1 MAQEEIIFK
10 VGVDTGDSVQE
21 VNEVG
26 NAFDNVN
33 KKVVLSGRS
42 LAELQE
48 EFKKV
53 TNELKALN
61 PNSKEFGELAEKA
74 KALKTEMKAV
84 GNSLNDTTDH
94 TKKSFVGLRQELK
107 QLTVQLQNLDP
118 ASKEFENVARRAGQ
132 IKEQMRG
139 VADAIN
145 DADPE
150 KFGGKF
156 QRTAEGI
163 AGAFSAV
170 TGAQALFGQQS
181 EEIEKQMLK
190 VQGAIALTQGIS
202 AMKELKNDALDFA
215 TSIKT
220 KLVGAFTS
228 LTAAELTNAQ
238 ATGTMTTLQKVYTFV
253 VGAST
258 GAMKAFRIALA
269 ATGIGAVVVLLGL
282 AADAMGFFGKTTDE
296 TAEKVKK
303 LKERQQAYKDQ
314 LQAELDLLT
323 KLRAERK
330 DGTTQL
336 ENNIRVMK
344 AKGASDKEVYEA
356 ERSLIKK
363 QLDELAFALG
373 YKGSLNLEERN
384 KKRQL
389 LTDLQVLDA
398 EYNRKTKEETEKA
411 NEEASR
417 KAKERKDKNK
427 QLAEQEAQERL
438 ALQRKIED
446 LTVAN
451 IDDANTRDIMSLKL
465 KHDRELEE
473 MQKQYGKKKEFAEL
487 EKQLLIQQET
497 EKTALLDE
505 QKKAKDEKAKAEIEK
520 ANNDAKA
527 LLEADIIRAEEDF
540 NLKQQKRIELE
551 NLDFAQQMAN
561 SELTNGERE
570 LLKAQHEANLVG
582 IAKDSADR
590 QKQID
595 EATKQSKIELMNAV
609 GSIFGELAGLSKQA
623 SGVQKAFAITQVAI
637 DTATALSG
645 LTSISFSPTNGDN
658 IINPLGPYIKLATG
672 TAKIISNMARVKS
685 ILGSGVSVAPPTT
698 GGGPNAN
705 LGIGANQGAQQTVQA
720 QSTYKVVVV
729 DSDITKMQDK
739 TKKVN
744 AISTI

>member
-10 VGVDTGDSVQE
+10 VGVDTGDSVQ
-21 VNEVG
+21 
-26 NAFDNVN
+26 DVN
-33 KKVVLSGRS
+33 KVGDAIENVGKD
-42 LAELQE
+42 A
-48 EFKKV
+48 KK
-53 TNELKALN
+53 
-61 PNSKEFGELAEKA
+61 
-74 KALKTEMKAV
+74 
-84 GNSLNDTTDH
+84 TDG
-94 TKKSFVGLRQELK
+94 SFVNLRKELK

-118 ASKEFENVARRAGQ
+118 ASKEFEQVAKRAGQ

-202 AMKELKNDALDFA
+202 AMKELKNDALDLA
-215 TSIKT
+215 MSIKNT
-220 KLVGAFTS
+220 VVNAVKS
-228 LTAAELTNAQ
+228 LTTAQMINATETGSLTL
-238 ATGTMTTLQKVYTFV
+238 LQKGYALA
-253 VGAST
+253 VGTST
-258 GAMKAFRIALA
+258 GAMKAFRVALA
-269 ATGIGAVVVLLGL
+269 ATGIGLVVVALGFLVEKMISYMSSTDDATKAQDRLTASTKRFNDERERMNKKMNDSIDFEKNYAKAVGASEEKIYEIEKNSFKKREAQRESDYYANLLRIETL
-282 AADAMGFFGKTTDE
+282 KNKKKNALNAENMDLVKSINEEITNVKTKNNELIDLKYQLQRD
-296 TAEKVKK
+296 EKV
-303 LKERQQAYKDQ
+303 
-314 LQAELDLLT
+314 LT
-323 KLRAERK
+323 A
-330 DGTTQL
+330 QH
-336 ENNIRVMK
+336 N
-344 AKGASDKEVYEA
+344 
-356 ERSLIKK
+356 
-363 QLDELAFALG
+363 
-373 YKGSLNLEERN
+373 
-384 KKRQL
+384 
-389 LTDLQVLDA
+389 TDLKKEQNDA
-398 EYNRKTKEETEKA
+398 NKEALAKQK
-411 NEEASR
+411 EAGQ
-417 KAKERKDKNK
+417 KNK
-427 QLAEQEAQERL
+427 EQREKNAQEQL

-487 EKQLLIQQET
+487 ENQLLIQQEN
-497 EKTALLDE
+497 ERKALEEE
-505 QKKAKDEKAKAEIEK
+505 QKKEKDEKAKAEIEK

-527 LLEADIIRAEEDF
+527 LLEAEIIRAEEDF

-551 NLDFAQQMAN
+551 NLDFAQQMEN
-561 SELTNGERE
+561 TELTNGERE

-582 IAKDSADR
+582 IAKESADR

-595 EATKQSKIELMNAV
+595 EATKQSKMDLMNAV

-623 SGVQKAFAITQVAI
+623 SGIQKAFALTQVAI
-637 DTATALSG
+637 DTATAISG

-672 TAKIISNMARVKS
+672 TAKIISSMSKVKQ
-685 ILGSGVSVAPPTT
+685 ILGSGVNVTPPTI
-698 GGGPNAN
+698 GGANAN
-705 LGIGANQGAQQTVQA
+705 MGVGATQQGTAQGIQA

>member
-10 VGVDTGDSVQE
+10 VGVDTGDSVQ
-21 VNEVG
+21 
-26 NAFDNVN
+26 DVN
-33 KKVVLSGRS
+33 KVGDAIENVGKD
-42 LAELQE
+42 A
-48 EFKKV
+48 KK
-53 TNELKALN
+53 
-61 PNSKEFGELAEKA
+61 
-74 KALKTEMKAV
+74 
-84 GNSLNDTTDH
+84 TDG
-94 TKKSFVGLRQELK
+94 SFVNLRKELK
-107 QLTVQLQNLDP
+107 QLTIDLQNLDP
-118 ASKEFENVARRAGQ
+118 ASKEFEQVAARAGR

-202 AMKELKNDALDFA
+202 AMKELKNDAIDLA
-215 TSIKT
+215 TSMKNT
-220 KLVGAFTS
+220 VVNAFKS
-228 LTAAELTNAQ
+228 LTTAEMINAAETGSLTL
-238 ATGTMTTLQKVYTFV
+238 LQKGYAIA
-253 VGAST
+253 VGTST

-269 ATGIGAVVVLLGL
+269 ATGIGLLVVALGFL
-282 AADAMGFFGKTTDE
+282 VEKMMSYMSSTDDATKAQDRL
-296 TAEKVKK
+296 TASTKRFNAERDRMNKK
-303 LKERQQAYKDQ
+303 LNDSIEYEKNYAKAVGASEEKIYEIEKQGFKKREMQRESDYWANLQRIETLKNKKKTALNAENADLVKSINEEITNIRTKNNDLIDLKYQ
-314 LQAELDLLT
+314 LQRDEKLLT
-323 KLRAERK
+323 A
-330 DGTTQL
+330 QH
-336 ENNIRVMK
+336 N
-344 AKGASDKEVYEA
+344 
-356 ERSLIKK
+356 
-363 QLDELAFALG
+363 
-373 YKGSLNLEERN
+373 
-384 KKRQL
+384 
-389 LTDLQVLDA
+389 TDLKSKQNDA
-398 EYNRKTKEETEKA
+398 NKEALAKQK
-411 NEEASR
+411 EAGQ
-417 KAKERKDKNK
+417 KAKEQKIK
-427 QLAEQEAQERL
+427 QNEEEKKLEAENLEFK
-438 ALQRKIED
+438 RKIED

-451 IDDANTRDIMSLKL
+451 IDDVNTREIMSLKL

-551 NLDFAQQMAN
+551 NLDFAQQMQN
-561 SELTNGERE
+561 TELTNGQRE
-570 LLKAQHEANLVG
+570 LLKAQHEANLLD
-582 IAKDSADR
+582 IAKESAER
-590 QKQID
+590 QKQLD
-595 EATKQSKIELMNAV
+595 KELADAKSFLVEQTSNM
-609 GSIFGELAGLSKQA
+609 FGELANSAKQGSA
-623 SGVQKAFAITQVAI
+623 IQKAFAVTQLTI
-637 DTATALSG
+637 DTAKAISSTIAGATAAAAAG
-645 LTSISFSPTNGDN
+645 
-658 IINPLGPYIKLATG
+658 GPAAPFLLAGYIA
-672 TAKIISNMARVKS
+672 
-685 ILGSGVSVAPPTT
+685 SGVATVTKAMSSAKKILNAPMPNVQPPSMNRPNENTQTT
-698 GGGPNAN
+698 Q
-705 LGIGANQGAQQTVQA
+705 QGTTQSIQA

>member
-10 VGVDTGDSVQE
+10 VGVDTGDSVQ
-21 VNEVG
+21 
-26 NAFDNVN
+26 DVN
-33 KKVVLSGRS
+33 KVGDAIENVGKD
-42 LAELQE
+42 A
-48 EFKKV
+48 KK
-53 TNELKALN
+53 
-61 PNSKEFGELAEKA
+61 
-74 KALKTEMKAV
+74 
-84 GNSLNDTTDH
+84 TDG
-94 TKKSFVGLRQELK
+94 SFVNLRKELK

-118 ASKEFENVARRAGQ
+118 ASKEFETVAKRAGQ

-202 AMKELKNDALDFA
+202 AMKELRNDATELA
-215 TSIKT
+215 GSIKNT
-220 KLVGAFTS
+220 VVNAFKS
-228 LTAAELTNAQ
+228 LTTAEMINATETGSLTL
-238 ATGTMTTLQKVYTFV
+238 LQKGYAIA
-253 VGAST
+253 VGTST

-269 ATGIGAVVVLLGL
+269 ATGIGLVVVALGFL
-282 AADAMGFFGKTTDE
+282 VEKMMSYMSSTDSATKAQDRLTASTKRFNDERERMNKKLNDSIEYEKNYAKAVGASEEKIYEIEKEGFKKREMQRESDYWANLQRIETLKNKKKGALDSENMDLVKSINEEITTLKTKNNDLIALKYQLQRDEKVLTAQHNTDLKNEQKKASDESIKKNTE
-296 TAEKVKK
+296 TAEKNA
-303 LKERQQAYKDQ
+303 Q
-314 LQAELDLLT
+314 
-323 KLRAERK
+323 
-330 DGTTQL
+330 
-336 ENNIRVMK
+336 I
-344 AKGASDKEVYEA
+344 
-356 ERSLIKK
+356 
-363 QLDELAFALG
+363 
-373 YKGSLNLEERN
+373 
-384 KKRQL
+384 
-389 LTDLQVLDA
+389 
-398 EYNRKTKEETEKA
+398 
-411 NEEASR
+411 
-417 KAKERKDKNK
+417 
-427 QLAEQEAQERL
+427 EAQKKAEKL
-438 ALQRKIED
+438 ALQRKFED

-451 IDDANTRDIMSLKL
+451 IDDANARDIMALKF
-465 KHDRELEE
+465 KHDREKEDL
-473 MQKQYGKKKEFAEL
+473 KAYYADKKELKEKFDEMMLEL
-487 EKQLLIQQET
+487 ESNQIAET
-497 EKTALLDE
+497 QKLKDE
-505 QKKAKDEKAKAEIEK
+505 QKKAQDEKELADKNKKFEDQKAFI
-520 ANNDAKA
+520 
-527 LLEADIIRAEEDF
+527 EADLIRAEEDF

-551 NLDFAQQMAN
+551 NKDFEQQIAN
-561 SELTNGERE
+561 TELTDGQRE
-570 LLKAQHEANLVG
+570 LLKAQHEANLVA

-590 QKQID
+590 QKEID
-595 EATKQSKIELMNAV
+595 EATKQSKMELMNAV
-609 GSIFGELAGLSKQA
+609 SSIFGELAGLSKQA

-658 IINPLGPYIKLATG
+658 SFNPLGPYIKLATG

-698 GGGPNAN
+698 GGGQNAN

>member
-10 VGVDTGDSVQE
+10 VGVDTGDSVQ
-21 VNEVG
+21 
-26 NAFDNVN
+26 DVN
-33 KKVVLSGRS
+33 KVGDAIENVGKD
-42 LAELQE
+42 A
-48 EFKKV
+48 KK
-53 TNELKALN
+53 
-61 PNSKEFGELAEKA
+61 
-74 KALKTEMKAV
+74 
-84 GNSLNDTTDH
+84 TDG
-94 TKKSFVGLRQELK
+94 SFVNLRKELK

-118 ASKEFENVARRAGQ
+118 ASKEFETVAKRAGQ

-202 AMKELKNDALDFA
+202 AMKELKNDALDLA
-215 TSIKT
+215 MSIKNT
-220 KLVGAFTS
+220 VVNAFKS
-228 LTAAELTNAQ
+228 LTTAQMINATETGSLTL
-238 ATGTMTTLQKVYTFV
+238 LQKGYALA
-253 VGAST
+253 VGTST
-258 GAMKAFRIALA
+258 GAMKAFRVALA
-269 ATGIGAVVVLLGL
+269 ATGIGLVVVALGFLVEKMISYMSSTDDATKAQDRLTASTKRFNAERERMNKKMNDSIDFEKNYAKAVGASEEKIYEIEKNSFKKREAQRESDYYANLLRIETL
-282 AADAMGFFGKTTDE
+282 KNKKKNALNAENMDLVKSINEEITNVKTKNNELIDLKYQLQRD
-296 TAEKVKK
+296 EKV
-303 LKERQQAYKDQ
+303 
-314 LQAELDLLT
+314 LT
-323 KLRAERK
+323 A
-330 DGTTQL
+330 QH
-336 ENNIRVMK
+336 N
-344 AKGASDKEVYEA
+344 
-356 ERSLIKK
+356 
-363 QLDELAFALG
+363 
-373 YKGSLNLEERN
+373 
-384 KKRQL
+384 
-389 LTDLQVLDA
+389 TDLKKEQNDA
-398 EYNRKTKEETEKA
+398 NKEALAKQK
-411 NEEASR
+411 EAGQ
-417 KAKERKDKNK
+417 KAKEQREKEDAENLALRRKITDLLIANIKDEDEREK
-427 QLAEQEAQERL
+427 ALLAEKQ
-438 ALQRKIED
+438 K
-446 LTVAN
+446 
-451 IDDANTRDIMSLKL
+451 
-465 KHDRELEE
+465 RELEDL
-473 MQKQYGKKKEFAEL
+473 KAQYGKKKEFAEL
-487 EKQLLIQQET
+487 EKQLKIQQGIEVA
-497 EKTALLDE
+497 ALEEE
-505 QKKAKDEKAKAEIEK
+505 QKKEKDEKAKAEIEK

-527 LLEADIIRAEEDF
+527 LLEAEIIRAEEDF

-561 SELTNGERE
+561 TELTNGERE
-570 LLKAQHEANLVG
+570 ILKAQHEANLVG

-590 QKQID
+590 QKEID
-595 EATKQSKIELMNAV
+595 EATKQSKMELMNAV

-658 IINPLGPYIKLATG
+658 SFNPLGPYIKLATG

-698 GGGPNAN
+698 GGGQNAN
-705 LGIGANQGAQQTVQA
+705 LGIGANQQGTQQTVQA

>member
-10 VGVDTGDSVQE
+10 VGVDTGDSVQ
-21 VNEVG
+21 
-26 NAFDNVN
+26 DVN
-33 KKVVLSGRS
+33 KVGDAIENVGKD
-42 LAELQE
+42 A
-48 EFKKV
+48 KKTDGSFV
-53 TNELKALN
+53 NLRKELKN
-61 PNSKEFGELAEKA
+61 
-74 KALKTEMKAV
+74 
-84 GNSLNDTTDH
+84 
-94 TKKSFVGLRQELK
+94 
-107 QLTVQLQNLDP
+107 LTVQLQNLDP
-118 ASKEFENVARRAGQ
+118 ASKEFETVARRAGQ

-202 AMKELKNDALDFA
+202 AMKELRNDATELA
-215 TSIKT
+215 GSIKNKVVT
-220 KLVGAFTS
+220 AFQS
-228 LTAAELTNAQ
+228 LNASQIANAQ
-238 ATGTMTTLQKVYTFV
+238 ATGTMTTLQKAYNV
-253 VGAST
+253 VIGTST
-258 GAMKAFRIALA
+258 GALKGFKLALA
-269 ATGIGAVVVLLGL
+269 STGIGALILALGYLITNFDKLKGSLSASLTSAKKFETSTTQQGEAARYASDNFAEYERTLRRLGL
-282 AADAMGFFGKTTDE
+282 TEEEISNKRKARFKDAIDKTQKEIEASKEVYKEQLKNLKTVETFDKFGLNATGRLLFGDE
-296 TAEKVKK
+296 EDAKA
-303 LKERQQAYKDQ
+303 QQQKIKD
-314 LQAELDLLT
+314 LNASLT
-323 KLRAERK
+323 KLRNDQFDYNQQIKEDRKKDNEDAKNKLKEANDEAVRKVNERK
-330 DGTTQL
+330 
-336 ENNIRVMK
+336 
-344 AKGASDKEVYEA
+344 
-356 ERSLIKK
+356 
-363 QLDELAFALG
+363 
-373 YKGSLNLEERN
+373 
-384 KKRQL
+384 
-389 LTDLQVLDA
+389 
-398 EYNRKTKEETEKA
+398 EKA
-411 NEEASR
+411 
-417 KAKERKDKNK
+417 K

-451 IDDANTRDIMSLKL
+451 IDDANARDIMSLKL

-487 EKQLLIQQET
+487 ENQLLIQQEN
-497 EKTALLDE
+497 ERKALEEE

-527 LLEADIIRAEEDF
+527 LLEAEIIRAEEDF

-561 SELTNGERE
+561 TELTNGERE
-570 LLKAQHEANLVG
+570 ILKAQHEANLVG

-595 EATKQSKIELMNAV
+595 EATKQSKLELMNAV

-658 IINPLGPYIKLATG
+658 SFNPLGPYIKLATG

-698 GGGPNAN
+698 GGGQNAN
-705 LGIGANQGAQQTVQA
+705 LGIGATQSTTQTVQA
-720 QSTYKVVVV
+720 LSTYKVVVV

>member
-10 VGVDTGDSVQE
+10 VGVDTGDSVQ
-21 VNEVG
+21 
-26 NAFDNVN
+26 DVN
-33 KKVVLSGRS
+33 KVGDAIENVGKD
-42 LAELQE
+42 A
-48 EFKKV
+48 KKTDGSFV
-53 TNELKALN
+53 NLRKELKN
-61 PNSKEFGELAEKA
+61 
-74 KALKTEMKAV
+74 
-84 GNSLNDTTDH
+84 
-94 TKKSFVGLRQELK
+94 
-107 QLTVQLQNLDP
+107 LTIQLQNLDP
-118 ASKEFENVARRAGQ
+118 ASKEFETVAKRAGQ

-202 AMKELKNDALDFA
+202 AMKELRNDATDLA
-215 TSIKT
+215 GSIKN
-220 KLVGAFTS
+220 KLVTAFQS
-228 LTAAELTNAQ
+228 LNATQ
-238 ATGTMTTLQKVYTFV
+238 ISNAKDLGTMTTLQKAYNVV
-253 VGAST
+253 VGSST
-258 GAMKAFRIALA
+258 GVLKNLRIALA
-269 ATGIGAVVVLLGL
+269 ATGIGALILAVGYLIANFDKLKGSLSASLTSAKKFETSTTQQGEAARYASDNFAEYERTLRRLGL
-282 AADAMGFFGKTTDE
+282 TEEEISNKRKARFKDAIDKTQKEIEASKEVYKEQLKNLKTVETFDKFGLNATGRLLFGDE
-296 TAEKVKK
+296 EDAKA
-303 LKERQQAYKDQ
+303 QQQKIKD
-314 LQAELDLLT
+314 LNASLT
-323 KLRAERK
+323 KLRNDQFDYNQQIKEDRK
-330 DGTTQL
+330 KDN
-336 ENNIRVMK
+336 ED
-344 AKGASDKEVYEA
+344 AKNKLKEANDEA
-356 ERSLIKK
+356 VR
-363 QLDELAFALG
+363 
-373 YKGSLNLEERN
+373 
-384 KKRQL
+384 
-389 LTDLQVLDA
+389 
-398 EYNRKTKEETEKA
+398 KA
-411 NEEASR
+411 NER
-417 KAKERKDKNK
+417 KEKAK

-451 IDDANTRDIMSLKL
+451 IDDANARDIMSLKL

-487 EKQLLIQQET
+487 ENQLLIQQEN
-497 EKTALLDE
+497 ERKALEEE

-527 LLEADIIRAEEDF
+527 LLEAEIIRAEEDF

-561 SELTNGERE
+561 TELTNGERE
-570 LLKAQHEANLVG
+570 ILKAQHEANLVG

-590 QKQID
+590 QKEID
-595 EATKQSKIELMNAV
+595 EATKQSKMELMNAV

-623 SGVQKAFAITQVAI
+623 SAVQKAFAITQVAI

-658 IINPLGPYIKLATG
+658 SFNPLGPYIKLATG

-698 GGGPNAN
+698 GGGQNAN
-705 LGIGANQGAQQTVQA
+705 LGIGANQQGTQQTVQA

>member
-10 VGVDTGDSVQE
+10 VGVDTGDSVQ
-21 VNEVG
+21 
-26 NAFDNVN
+26 DVN
-33 KKVVLSGRS
+33 KVGDAIENVGKD
-42 LAELQE
+42 A
-48 EFKKV
+48 KK
-53 TNELKALN
+53 
-61 PNSKEFGELAEKA
+61 
-74 KALKTEMKAV
+74 
-84 GNSLNDTTDH
+84 TDG
-94 TKKSFVGLRQELK
+94 SFVNLRKELK

-118 ASKEFENVARRAGQ
+118 ASKEFETVARRAGQ

-215 TSIKT
+215 TSIRT
-220 KLVGAFTS
+220 KLVAAYTS
-228 LTAAELTNAQ
+228 LTASELANAE
-238 ATGTMTTLQKVYTFV
+238 ATGTMTLLQKAYSLA
-253 VGAST
+253 VGTST
-258 GAMKAFRIALA
+258 GAMKMFKLALA
-269 ATGIGAVVVLLGL
+269 STGIGAIAVLVGYLIEKI
-282 AADAMGFFGKTTDE
+282 ADFVSNTDE
-296 TAEKVKK
+296 ATKAQNRFTSATEKYNRVQENNRKNMENQLDFQLEYARAVGMSEEGLFNLQKK
-303 LKERQQAYKDQ
+303 QSEKRQKFTEKDLETNKKHISNLKKQKQKAVEDENVDLVNSINEEIKKTREKNNSLIDQRYQ
-314 LQAELDLLT
+314 LQRDEIILT
-323 KLRAERK
+323 EKHK
-330 DGTTQL
+330 
-336 ENNIRVMK
+336 
-344 AKGASDKEVYEA
+344 
-356 ERSLIKK
+356 
-363 QLDELAFALG
+363 
-373 YKGSLNLEERN
+373 
-384 KKRQL
+384 
-389 LTDLQVLDA
+389 TDLKNQQNEAIKDEAAKQKEANDKALA
-398 EYNRKTKEETEKA
+398 KQKEAAQKRKEQREK
-411 NEEASR
+411 
-417 KAKERKDKNK
+417 
-427 QLAEQEAQERL
+427 EAQEQIE
-438 ALQRKIED
+438 LQRKIED

-487 EKQLLIQQET
+487 EKQLLIQQDA

-505 QKKAKDEKAKAEIEK
+505 QNKVKSEKEKEAQNKKFEDQKAFI
-520 ANNDAKA
+520 
-527 LLEADIIRAEEDF
+527 EADLIRAEEDF

-551 NLDFAQQMAN
+551 NKDFEQQIAN
-561 SELTNGERE
+561 TELTDGQRE
-570 LLKAQHEANLVG
+570 LLKAQHEANLVA

-590 QKQID
+590 QKEID
-595 EATKQSKIELMNAV
+595 EATKQSKMELMNAV

-623 SGVQKAFAITQVAI
+623 SAVQKAFAITQVAI

-658 IINPLGPYIKLATG
+658 SFNPLGPYIKLATG

-698 GGGPNAN
+698 GGGPTAN
-705 LGIGANQGAQQTVQA
+705 LGIGANQQGTTQTVQA